1 MWYNSFE
8 SEVLKMPNVST
19 NIRIDGDVKRK
30 SAAIFS
36 DLGMDM
42 TTAVNIFLRQT
53 IRHNGLPFEVKL
65 DTPNEETLAAMS
77 EVEEMKKNPSAYKS
91 YTNVDD
97 MMEDL
102 LK

>member
-1 MWYNSFE
+1 
-8 SEVLKMPNVST
+8 MPNVST
-19 NIRIDGDVKRK
+19 NIRIDDEVKK
-30 SAAIFS
+30 KAVAIFA

-53 IRHNGLPFEVKL
+53 IRHNGLPFELKL
-65 DTPNEETLAAMS
+65 DTPNEETLAAIR
-77 EVEEMKKNPSAYKS
+77 EVAEMKKNPNAYKS
-91 YTNVDD
+91 YTDVDA